1 MKLPHAGEK
10 GCSIIKSLEKY
21 LKKTLSAN
29 IEADI
34 IYTDYLFIPKIQ
46 HRSKNSMI

>member
-10 GCSIIKSLEKY
+10 GYSIVKSLKKH
-21 LKKTLSAN
+21 LKKTLPTN

-34 IYTDYLFIPKIQ
+34 IYTDYSFIPKFQ